1 MFTQLSEAITC
12 ATNEVEQIENGYVEK
27 RQSTAVK
34 IQKEMETELEH
45 MKSHVALKD
54 YSPIEHHNK
63 IATFNSEYQTM
74 TVAEKN
80 ECESVKNKLYDQL
93 MSLMQKISSPVSE
106 MYKVIGADPHNQ
118 AFICRVWFTLVPIMD
133 NGWNCVP
140 GDPIRIEWVHVG
152 GTQRPDDKGNISG
165 TSNRTGAGVMGL
177 KIPQFDTS
185 GRVTSVNSFYK
196 INQWGEKSNHR
207 TWWEQWLQTNRPC

>member
-1 MFTQLSEAITC
+1 MFSQLSEAITC
-12 ATNEVEQIENGYVEK
+12 ATNEVEQIENGYSEK

-34 IQKEMETELEH
+34 IQKEMEAELER
-45 MKSHVALKD
+45 MKTQVALKD

-74 TVAEKN
+74 SVAEKN
-80 ECESVKNKLYDQL
+80 ECEAVKNKLYDQL
-93 MSLMQKISSPVSE
+93 MNLMQKNTCPISE

-118 AFICRVWFTLVPIMD
+118 AYICRVWFTLVPMEQ
-133 NGWNCVP
+133 WNCVP

-152 GTQRPDDKGNISG
+152 GTQRPDDKTCNISA
-165 TSNRTGAGVMGL
+165 TANRSEVGVMGL
-177 KIPQFDTS
+177 QIPQFDAE
-185 GRVTSVNSFYK
+185 GLVVGHNNFYN
-196 INQWGEKSNHR
+196 INQWGDTSNHR